1 MRKTF
6 VITGAASGIG
16 AATCAHLA
24 KAGHKII
31 GVDLKGSDVDADL
44 GTAAGRAAMIE
55 AVGKLA
61 PGGVDGVLAGAGIS
75 GTNMPR
81 ETIAVNYFGA
91 VATLEGLRPQL
102 AKSARPRAVAIC
114 STAAI
119 MPHDQGVV
127 DLCLEGKEDE
137 AKEAMATS
145 SGFAYGTSKNA
156 LAKWVRR
163 AAVSPEWGKAGILVN
178 GIGPGVVETAMTAPL
193 FMMPDMLKAMAQ
205 SNPMAVDGYAG
216 PEEIAELIA
225 FLLTMENHYLLGQII
240 YIDGGSDAI
249 LRPQHT

>member
-1 MRKTF
+1 MSKTF

-16 AATCAHLA
+16 AATGAHLT

-44 GTAAGRAAMIE
+44 GTAAGRAAMVE
-55 AVGKLA
+55 AVAALA
-61 PGGVDGVLAGAGIS
+61 PDGLDGVLAGAGIS
-75 GTNMPR
+75 GIDIPR

-91 VATLEGLRPQL
+91 VATLEGLRPLL

-114 STAAI
+114 STAVI
-119 MPHDQGVV
+119 MPHDQEVV
-127 DLCLEGKEDE
+127 EFCLDGKEEE
-137 AKEAMATS
+137 AKALMATS
-145 SGFAYGTSKNA
+145 GGFAYGTSKNA

-163 AAVSPEWGKAGILVN
+163 AAVSPEWAKAGILLN

-193 FMMPDMLKAMAQ
+193 FKMPEMLEAMAQ

-216 PEEIAELIA
+216 PAEIAELIA

-249 LRPQHT
+249 LRPQHI

>member
-1 MRKTF
+1 MSSTF

-16 AATCAHLA
+16 AATVTQLT
-24 KAGHKII
+24 KAGHRVI
-31 GVDLKGSDVDADL
+31 GVDLRGSDIDADL
-44 GTAAGRAAMIE
+44 GTQAGRAAMID
-55 AVGKLA
+55 AVGKMA
-61 PGGVDGVLAGAGIS
+61 PDGVDGVLAGAGIS
-75 GTNMPR
+75 SAELLR

-91 VATLEGLRPQL
+91 VATLEGLRPLL

-137 AKEAMATS
+137 AKELMATAG
-145 SGFAYGTSKNA
+145 GFAYGTSKHA

-163 AAVSPEWGKAGILVN
+163 AAASPEWAKAGILVN

-193 FMMPDMLKAMAQ
+193 FKMPEMLKAMAQ

-216 PEEIAELIA
+216 PEEIAELIM

-249 LRPQHT
+249 LRPQHI